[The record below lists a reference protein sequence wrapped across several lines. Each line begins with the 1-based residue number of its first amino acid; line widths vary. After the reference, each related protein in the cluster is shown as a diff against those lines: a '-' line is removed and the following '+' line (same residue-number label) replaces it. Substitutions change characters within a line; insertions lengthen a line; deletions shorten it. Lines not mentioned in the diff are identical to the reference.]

1 MGGFCCEATVYY
13 HPDYTA
19 EAFSY
24 APNQIGWQDRITI
37 TVTHHLALLPGP
49 GKILSRMIHGDAAS
63 PGIGDK
69 VEQQQGNANEADGI
83 LYTWPLVAK
92 ASTLNE
98 GNLSILRYE
107 YPFSRSKQRPK
118 NNE

>member
-24 APNQIGWQDRITI
+24 APNQIGWQDRITV

-69 VEQQQGNANEADGI
+69 VDQQKGNSSEADGI

-107 YPFSRSKQRPK
+107 YRFSSSKQRP
-118 NNE
+118 